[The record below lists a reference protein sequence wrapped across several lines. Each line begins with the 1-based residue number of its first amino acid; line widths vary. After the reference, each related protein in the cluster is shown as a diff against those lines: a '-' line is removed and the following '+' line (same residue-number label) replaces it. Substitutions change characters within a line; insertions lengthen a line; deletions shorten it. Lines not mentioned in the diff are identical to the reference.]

1 MEDRVWVGGP
11 ATNDKGKECGWVE
24 VGLRIEVEVN
34 EKFRVNEGIGTYRLL
49 RERWRGRGGKL
60 AEDGE

>member
-11 ATNDKGKECGWVE
+11 ATNDKGKECGLVE

-34 EKFRVNEGIGTYRLL
+34 EKFRVNGGGRDIQVVEGKV
-49 RERWRGRGGKL
+49 ERKGR
-60 AEDGE
+60 